1 MCGHRYIYVIARL
14 SIDGN
19 ATSDLN
25 EVRII
30 SSKTQFIMCLGKLYQ
45 VQLEF
50 AFTQGARSNIPRSNM
65 LESEFTRFDRYNL
78 NLDH

>member
-1 MCGHRYIYVIARL
+1 
-14 SIDGN
+14 
-19 ATSDLN
+19 
-25 EVRII
+25 
-30 SSKTQFIMCLGKLYQ
+30 MCLGKLYQ